1 VSITKQIHTE
11 DKESHAA
18 QQMGS
23 TMGIDPALAQLND
36 KDLTHEL
43 TSQRAEAEHL
53 DVPADYESAKAAA
66 DTDAEVE
73 QTDEIEEAR
82 RASWGMPTKDEEMT
96 SDAANTSST
105 AEAAGLG
112 HS

>member
-1 VSITKQIHTE
+1 MSITKQIHTE

-18 QQMGS
+18 RQMGS

-66 DTDAEVE
+66 DGKVE

-82 RASWGMPTKDEEMT
+82 RASWGMPTKDEEMS